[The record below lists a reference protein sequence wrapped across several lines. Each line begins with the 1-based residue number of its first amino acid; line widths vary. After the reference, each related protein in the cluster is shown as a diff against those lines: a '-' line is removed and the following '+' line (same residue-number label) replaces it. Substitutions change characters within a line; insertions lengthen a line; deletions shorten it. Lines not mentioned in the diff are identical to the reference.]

1 MRPLMNT
8 EGASRRY
15 ADLDLWP
22 TDDVVAALVDSQMAA
37 IAAVHAARDALVA
50 AADAAVARLDG
61 TQGRIVYVG
70 AGSSGRLAVQDGVE
84 LYPTYGWPHDRLVYL
99 LAGGQAATVAS
110 VEGAEDDADGAREAV
125 AALVPTADDVVIGV
139 AASGRTP
146 YTLAALHEARAAGA
160 LTIGLSNNA
169 AAPLLTVAEI
179 GVALV
184 TGAEVVAGSTRMAA
198 GTAQKAAL
206 NALSTAIMVRLGRT
220 HGNLMVDLSSSNI
233 KLNTRRLAMLRS
245 IVAVDEPTARAA
257 LAACGG
263 HVKTAVLV
271 ALGLPAR
278 DARALLVAHKDRLR
292 PAMAA
297 LRSSGF

>member
-1 MRPLMNT
+1 MTT
-8 EGASRRY
+8 EGVSRRY

-22 TDDVVAALVDSQMAA
+22 TDDVVAALIDSQMAA
-37 IAAVHAARDALVA
+37 IAAVNGVREVLAA

-84 LYPTYGWPHDRLVYL
+84 LHPTYGWPHARLVYL
-99 LAGGQAATVAS
+99 LAGGSAATVAS
-110 VEGAEDDADGAREAV
+110 VEGAEDDAEGAR
-125 AALVPTADDVVIGV
+125 AAIAGLGPSADDVVIGV

-146 YTLAALHEARAAGA
+146 YTLAALKEARAAGA
-160 LTIGLSNNA
+160 LTIGLSNNT

-220 HGNLMVDLSSSNI
+220 YGNLMVDLSSSNI
-233 KLNTRRLAMLRS
+233 KLNARRLAMLRS
-245 IVAVDEPTARAA
+245 IVAVDEPTAQAA
-257 LAACGG
+257 LATAAG
-263 HVKTAVLV
+263 HVKTAALL
-271 ALGLPAR
+271 ALGASVPEAQ
-278 DARALLVAHKDRLR
+278 ALLAEHGNRLR
-292 PAMAA
+292 GAMAA
-297 LRSSGF
+297 LRRVVT